1 MNLKYFYIVSSV
13 LFLLISHTAIN
24 KSDNNSNI
32 QLLSISDQYEA
43 GSLVELQ
50 FSTSDN
56 AKPLLYCSNSYG
68 STIVTPTQENNN
80 LKYKLPL
87 TLTSKKG
94 VVTWKLLGIKT
105 TVSGQ
110 FKIIAKKE
118 VAKMESY
125 IGPPSIEA
133 GGTDYTM
140 LVVIPTDSLDNPI
153 ANNTLVITKYQ
164 FLETQKKEDI
174 FTKNLI
180 AYKNIY
186 SQKESGRMLV
196 SSECLNFN
204 SKEFTVN
211 IGAAI
216 PIDFTISDKR
226 SHDYADGNQV
236 ASFSTSVIKDKH
248 GNVVNDGTFVNFFIT
263 NKRSNILKTSGT
275 TINGIATAQMIHPD
289 QEETWSVKAY
299 IDGMAE
305 SNVLSLSYK
314 QVINDFVVE
323 FTNNNRNITI
333 GPLQSFMKQ
342 MIPDGLQVKLTI
354 YKDNLPLESF
364 TKTSL
369 NGFVDF
375 SLKSDVITNDIYKF
389 SIMTAGLE
397 KIFENKKVW

>member
-1 MNLKYFYIVSSV
+1 MNLKYFYILSSV
-13 LFLLISHTAIN
+13 LFLLISQTAIN
-24 KSDNNSNI
+24 KLYNNSNI

-80 LKYKLPL
+80 INYELPL

-94 VVTWKLLGIKT
+94 VVTWKLLGINT

-110 FKIIAKKE
+110 FKIISKKE

-153 ANNTLVITKYQ
+153 TNKTLVSTKYQ

-174 FTKNLI
+174 FTQNLI

-204 SKEFTVN
+204 SKEFTIN

-216 PIDFTISDKR
+216 PTDFTISDER

-236 ASFSTSVIKDKH
+236 TSFSTSVIKDKH

-275 TINGIATAQMIHPD
+275 TINGIATAYMIHPD

-299 IDGMAE
+299 IEGMAE

-314 QVINDFVVE
+314 QVINDFQVE
-323 FTNNNRNITI
+323 FTNNNRNITV

-354 YKDNLPLESF
+354 YKDNVRVQTLL
-364 TKTSL
+364 KTSF

-375 SLKSDVITNDIYKF
+375 SLKPDVIKNDIYEF
-389 SIMTAGLE
+389 SITTAGLE
-397 KIFENKKVW
+397 KTFENKKVW